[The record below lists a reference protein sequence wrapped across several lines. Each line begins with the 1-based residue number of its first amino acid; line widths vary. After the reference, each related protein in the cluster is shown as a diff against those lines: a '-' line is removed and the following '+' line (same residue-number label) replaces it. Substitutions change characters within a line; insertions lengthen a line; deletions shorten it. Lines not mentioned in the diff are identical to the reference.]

1 MVATE
6 NDANESLP
14 AGHFCVGFLDISDDG
29 KEFTEP
35 RFLGCFEDVEPELNG
50 RVKKFEPAEIVS
62 L

>member
-1 MVATE
+1 MEATV
-6 NDANESLP
+6 DGATESLP

-35 RFLGCFEDVEPELNG
+35 RFLGCFEDAEPELNAW
-50 RVKKFEPAEIVS
+50 VKKLESAEIVS

>member
-1 MVATE
+1 MEATE
-6 NDANESLP
+6 NGATESLP

-35 RFLGCFEDVEPELNG
+35 RFLGCFEDPEPELNA